1 MTETLEV
8 FLAERRIGFL
18 SAATRNRRHV
28 DMEWD
33 DGVDAGGIRISESF
47 AAVPGLSPDRVRLS
61 RFLGGYLPEGQ
72 QRAAMARERRI
83 ADDDLFG
90 FLREYGGSLA
100 GALSFRAQNEKPTYE
115 LLTPAQLKR
124 AFRDASDRHNQGIRD
139 DSRSMIPGF
148 QPKVLVTR
156 LGDGRWYQPHGGAH
170 STHILKPPRPD
181 ADVRLYDEF
190 YAHELARAMGLA
202 RFDSAILRSAGRP
215 YLAIERYD
223 RRLRDGVVEVIHQED
238 AAQASGL
245 DWTSD
250 AVKFQDPARPADRA
264 HASAYAIA
272 EALAALDGEPLRA
285 WLSQLVF
292 RVLIGDNDGH
302 AKNVSI
308 LHLPGEDRVADLYD
322 VVPNLFQEGRINF
335 DLALAI
341 DRVFDHRNIT
351 RAHLEREARS
361 WGGLAPRIITATIDE
376 TFDRFDAALRAVE
389 PPHQG
394 SPAVLAALRWNLDR
408 LTSGQ
413 PIGARV

>member
-8 FLAERRIGFL
+8 FLAGRRVGSL
-18 SAATRNRRHV
+18 TATRNRRV
-28 DMEWD
+28 VELEWD
-33 DGVDAGGIRISESF
+33 EGVDAGGIRVSESF
-47 AAVPGLSPDRVRLS
+47 AAIPGLSPDRTRLS

-72 QRAAMARERRI
+72 QRLSMARERGI
-83 ADDDLFG
+83 AAEDLFG

-100 GALSFRAQNEKPTYE
+100 GALSFRAAREEPTYE
-115 LLTPAQLKR
+115 LLTPAKLR
-124 AFRDASDRHNQGIRD
+124 RMLSDASDRNNQGVRD

-156 LGDGRWYQPHGGAH
+156 LEDGRWYQPHGGAH

-181 ADVRLYDEF
+181 SDARLYDEF

-202 RFDSAILRSAGRP
+202 QFDSTILRSAGRP

-264 HASAYAIA
+264 HASAYVIA
-272 EALAALDGEPLRA
+272 EALAALDGDPLRA

-308 LHLPGEDRVADLYD
+308 LHLPGEDRVADIYD

-341 DRVFDHRNIT
+341 DRVFDHRKLT

-361 WGGLAPRIITATIDE
+361 WGGLAPRIVAATIDD
-376 TFDRFDAALRAVE
+376 TFDRFDAALHTVD
-389 PPHQG
+389 PPHQV
-394 SPAVLAALRWNLDR
+394 SPAVPAALRWNLDR
-408 LTSGQ
+408 LASDH
-413 PIGARV
+413 PIGTRT